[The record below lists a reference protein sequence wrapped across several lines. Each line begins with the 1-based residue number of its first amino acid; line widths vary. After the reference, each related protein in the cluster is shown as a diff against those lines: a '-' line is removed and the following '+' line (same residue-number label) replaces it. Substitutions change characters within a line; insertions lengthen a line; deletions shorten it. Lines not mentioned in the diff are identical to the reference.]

1 MADAR
6 GMGRRSSRPPLGA
19 VNRRDPARALEGMTA
34 QGETVLVLGL
44 DELQDECWAVLL
56 DAGVRLEHAADVAAA
71 LRALAARPA
80 PVVVAA
86 VSLAQAL
93 TDAVHAQPELAAIH
107 VVVAAALDSPDE
119 LRAALDVGADDVM
132 RVPFEPEVLVARVAA
147 GFRAARLRANE
158 ALLRS
163 MVDNIPGA
171 LYRGACDS
179 DWTMYWLSDQ
189 VETITG
195 YPAKDFIDNSVRTF
209 ASVIHPEDRAQVE
222 RSVALAVDAHR
233 PFNLEYRI
241 VRRDGQVRWVLERG
255 QAQEP
260 GDGRRWLA
268 GAIFDITS
276 RRAAERALREREVVQ
291 AQLAEVRAS
300 RARIVDAADRA
311 RREIERNLHDGAQQ
325 RFVSATLALQL
336 WRRSHG
342 ELPDRACAELDDVL
356 TELREGL
363 VELRELAR
371 GLHPAVLSDR
381 GLEGAL
387 ASLASHA
394 GVPVDLRCELPER
407 PLATSVEAAAY
418 FTVSEALTNVAR
430 YAHATHAWIDI
441 DQHEGHLGVEVGD
454 DGDGGADLRAGC
466 GLQGLRDRIAA
477 VNGTLTIDSQPGA
490 GTIIRARLPIG

>member
-1 MADAR
+1 
-6 GMGRRSSRPPLGA
+6 
-19 VNRRDPARALEGMTA
+19 
-34 QGETVLVLGL
+34 VLLLGL
-44 DELQDECWAVLL
+44 EALQDDCWAVLL
-56 DAGVRLEHAADVAAA
+56 DAGIRLERAADVDGA

-86 VSLAQAL
+86 AGPAQIL
-93 TDAVHAQPELAAIH
+93 IDSCGIQPELAAIH

-147 GFRAARLRANE
+147 GLRAARLRANE

-179 DWTMYWLSDQ
+179 DWTMYWLSDA
-189 VETITG
+189 VERLTG
-195 YPAKDFIDNSVRTF
+195 YPASDFIDNSVRTF
-209 ASVIHPEDRAQVE
+209 ASVIHREDREYVE
-222 RSVALAVDAHR
+222 RSVAEAVDARR

-241 VRRDGQVRWVLERG
+241 VRRDGEVRWVLERG
-255 QAQEP
+255 QAQEL

-268 GAIFDITS
+268 GAIFDITA
-276 RRAAERALREREVVQ
+276 RRAAERALRDQEVVQ

-325 RFVSATLALQL
+325 RFVSATLQLQI
-336 WRRSHG
+336 WRASHR
-342 ELPDRACAELDDVL
+342 ELSNEARGELDDVM
-356 TELREGL
+356 TELRDGL

-381 GLEGAL
+381 GLAGAL
-387 ASLASHA
+387 ASLAHHA
-394 GVPVDLRCELPER
+394 SLPVELRVELPER
-407 PLATSVEAAAY
+407 SLATSIEAAAY

-430 YAHATHAWIDI
+430 YAHATHAWVDVG
-441 DQHEGHLGVEVGD
+441 QHEGYLGVEVGD
-454 DGDGGADLRAGC
+454 DGAGGADVRPGS

-477 VNGTLTIDSQPGA
+477 VNGTLTIDSPPGE
-490 GTIIRARLPIG
+490 GTVLRARLPIG